1 MVRFLL
7 SRTSRLSMWNWVA
20 VLCILAVLQS
30 RASQAQ
36 ITADALGSHDMGPHG
51 QAPLKGGLS
60 PCQYCHAPHSGISG
74 VRPLWSQK
82 LSTQQNY
89 TLYSSKTLVNTVQE
103 PLIGADSSLCLS
115 CHDGTVAPGHT
126 VPYGTIKMSGAM
138 NSSDV
143 FGNDL
148 STTHPFNFKLPL
160 SPSTPNVYS
169 SVLNGSTGNPKVKM
183 IKGNVQCT
191 TCHEPHV
198 EAIDQVAK
206 NFLVIDNTGSAIC
219 MACHPATPAQT
230 DPHNMADVQSQIALR
245 SGTSTAN
252 AKSNVLFRWSISG
265 HAVAS
270 HKVSPAIGLG
280 PYGNT
285 RQNGC
290 LSCHA
295 LHKGQGG
302 AGLLTGPL
310 HRSENMDAVTE
321 NCMSCHDG
329 GSAISPAIPN
339 IFAEFAKTG
348 HPFQT
353 GSGKHDPHEEV
364 VLNNNR
370 HATCVDCHDPH
381 SSSATGSFLT
391 MSIRPSEVGV
401 IGVSAADGVTV
412 VEHAADQYEIC
423 LRCHG
428 TSAGKH
434 TLAVFGYLP
443 TRAASGGDALNII
456 PQFNSTATSSHPV
469 MHDGNSPFPQPSL
482 LKCLLNLDGHTQGR
496 PMGTRLLCT
505 DCHNSDDNREF
516 GGMGP
521 NGPHGSKFSHILE
534 RRYEFSQVAP
544 GIPPSAGP
552 GTTIQNLLPPIV
564 DPAAAGP
571 YSLCAKCHDLAN
583 ILSNASFSKHSLHI
597 NAGFSCSV
605 CHTAHG
611 MTASSDNASG
621 VRMVSFDLAVVA
633 ANDASNAPIAY
644 NRANNTCTLKCHN
657 FNHNANGTVQARSG
671 LGALGKH

>member
-1 MVRFLL
+1 M
-7 SRTSRLSMWNWVA
+7 
-20 VLCILAVLQS
+20 
-30 RASQAQ
+30 
-36 ITADALGSHDMGPHG
+36 
-51 QAPLKGGLS
+51 
-60 PCQYCHAPHSGISG
+60 
-74 VRPLWSQK
+74 
-82 LSTQQNY
+82 
-89 TLYSSKTLVNTVQE
+89 VNTVQE
-103 PLIGADSSLCLS
+103 PVLGSDSNLCLS
-115 CHDGTVAPGHT
+115 CHDGTVAPGQT
-126 VPYGTIKMSGAM
+126 VPYGAIKMSGSM

-143 FGNDL
+143 FGTNL

-169 SVLNGSTGNPKVKM
+169 SVLTGSTGNPKVKM

-230 DPHNMADVQSQIALR
+230 DPHSMADLRSQIAVR
-245 SGTSTAN
+245 SGTATIDP
-252 AKSNVLFRWSISG
+252 KSNILSRWSISG

-270 HKVSPAIGLG
+270 HKVSLGIGLG

-295 LHKGQGG
+295 PHTGKGG
-302 AGLLTGPL
+302 AALLTAPPQRL
-310 HRSENMDAVTE
+310 QNMDAVTQ

-329 GSAISPAIPN
+329 GSTISPVLPN

-353 GSGKHDPHEEV
+353 GNGKHDSRENL
-364 VLNNNR
+364 VLNNDR
-370 HATCVDCHDPH
+370 HATCVDCHEPH
-381 SSSATGSFLT
+381 SSSATTSFLAT
-391 MSIRPSEVGV
+391 SIRPSEEGV
-401 IGVSAADGVTV
+401 IGVGAADGVTA
-412 VEHAADQYEIC
+412 VEPAADQYEIC

-428 TSAGKH
+428 TSAGKQSL
-434 TLAVFGYLP
+434 TVFGYLP
-443 TRAASGGDALNII
+443 TRAVSSGDALNII

-469 MHDGNSPFPQPSL
+469 MHDSNSALPQPSL
-482 LKCLLNLDGHTQGR
+482 LKYLLDLDGHTQGR

-505 DCHNSDDNREF
+505 DCHNSEDNREF
-516 GGMGP
+516 GGTGP
-521 NGPHGSKFSHILE
+521 NGPHGSKYSHILE
-534 RRYEFSQVAP
+534 RRYEFSHVAP
-544 GIPPSAGP
+544 GIPPLAGP
-552 GTTIQNLLPPIV
+552 GTTIQNLLPPIA

-571 YSLCAKCHDLAN
+571 YSLCAKCHDLSN

-611 MTASSDNASG
+611 MTASSDNTSG

-633 ANDASNAPIAY
+633 ANDTSNAPIAY
-644 NRANNTCTLKCHN
+644 NRANSTCTLKCHN
-657 FNHNANGTVQARSG
+657 FNHNADGTVQAKGG
-671 LGALGKH
+671 LSAPAKH